1 MQLFKTAKIYLCF
14 AVLLLVAKP
23 FLGFSM
29 FSRMH
34 PPAEENIFFKVFNKR
49 KQEYSEDSVND
60 FNSVL
65 KKLAEPVQV
74 FFLRFLYF
82 LNILFPAVF
91 AAGIAITSGLL
102 NKIRSDLSDGK
113 ETWLLNS
120 TLLI

>member
-1 MQLFKTAKIYLCF
+1 MQLYKTAKIYFSL

-23 FLGFSM
+23 FLGFGM
-29 FSRMH
+29 FSRIH
-34 PPAEENIFFKVFNKR
+34 PPADENIFVKAFNKR
-49 KQEYSEDSVND
+49 KQEYSEDSNND
-60 FNSVL
+60 FNTLL
-65 KKLAEPVQV
+65 KKLAEPAKL

-91 AAGIAITSGLL
+91 AAGISITTGLL

-113 ETWLLNS
+113 QVWLLNS